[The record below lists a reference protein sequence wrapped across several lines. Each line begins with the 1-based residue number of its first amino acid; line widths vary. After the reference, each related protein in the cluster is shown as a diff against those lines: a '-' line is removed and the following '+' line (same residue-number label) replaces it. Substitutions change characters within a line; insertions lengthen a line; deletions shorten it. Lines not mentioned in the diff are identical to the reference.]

1 MATSSATRAPAEGE
15 LEQQLFALADR
26 MRAAFFARL
35 AAEQLSPPQFVL
47 LRLLDEPRPMS
58 ALCHDLFCDASN
70 VTGMADRLSERGLL
84 ERRLDPSDRRV
95 RLLALTPKGRRLR
108 TRLERGMV
116 PDLPGLAALPAADR
130 AELLRLLTAVLDHP
144 A

>member
-1 MATSSATRAPAEGE
+1 MAANPDTTAPGAGE
-15 LEQQLFALADR
+15 LEQRLFGLADR

-35 AAEQLSPPQFVL
+35 AAEQLSPPQFVM
-47 LRLLDEPRPMS
+47 LRLLDEPRPMRS
-58 ALCHDLFCDASN
+58 LCDALFCDASN

-84 ERRLDPSDRRV
+84 ERRLDPTDRRV

-108 TRLERGMV
+108 ARLERGMV
-116 PDLPGLAALPAADR
+116 PDLPGLAALSDTDR
-130 AELLRLLTAVLDHP
+130 AELVRLLGLVLAHP